1 MTEIILAFVTG
12 LTTGGLSCLAVQG
25 GLLASSLAQQVETGL
40 TGKGKQPKL
49 AAPILWFLVAKIA
62 AYTLLGLVLGAIGSV
77 INLTP
82 TARGIFQLAIGVF
95 MIGQALRILN
105 VHPLFRHFNI
115 ETPYFIRKYI
125 RSKTTGEQSNFAPA
139 LLGALT
145 VFIPCGIT
153 QVMLASAVASGNAI
167 FGATLMFAFTL
178 GTSPVFFTISYLA
191 TRLGSTLEKYFMKFV
206 AITILLLAF
215 LTIRTGFNLI
225 GWPVF
230 PSAQASSSDSISS
243 ALPSSVVATAQAFQ
257 TPEPVQLLTDN
268 TQTGQSSSFAEVS
281 LQIVDSGY
289 KPKVLKVPAGKPIR
303 LTISSDGVYSCALS
317 LVIPSQNIEVMMQPT
332 DTQVVE
338 FPAFSAGE
346 KIPFSCSM
354 GMYTGMIEVQ

>member
-105 VHPLFRHFNI
+105 VHPFFRHFNI

-145 VFIPCGIT
+145 GIHT
-153 QVMLASAVASGNAI
+153 LWNHPGHVSKCCSIRKCDIWGNINVCLHPGNQPGLLYNFLSGNQTWI
-167 FGATLMFAFTL
+167 HSRKILHEICGNYCP
-178 GTSPVFFTISYLA
+178 SP
-191 TRLGSTLEKYFMKFV
+191 G
-206 AITILLLAF
+206 
-215 LTIRTGFNLI
+215 
-225 GWPVF
+225 
-230 PSAQASSSDSISS
+230 
-243 ALPSSVVATAQAFQ
+243 
-257 TPEPVQLLTDN
+257 
-268 TQTGQSSSFAEVS
+268 
-281 LQIVDSGY
+281 
-289 KPKVLKVPAGKPIR
+289 
-303 LTISSDGVYSCALS
+303 
-317 LVIPSQNIEVMMQPT
+317 IPDYPNRI
-332 DTQVVE
+332 
-338 FPAFSAGE
+338 
-346 KIPFSCSM
+346 
-354 GMYTGMIEVQ
+354 